1 MEQTEPKPVKIRRT
15 RQEISQLLKEFDKSQ
30 GMTAKDFCQKHQISE
45 GAFYSARKRHRSTK
59 RELRKPGFIALQPP
73 SGKERSGILFA
84 EVKGIRLYQ
93 AVPAEYLKT
102 LAS

>member
-1 MEQTEPKPVKIRRT
+1 MEQTAPNPIKIRRT
-15 RQEISQLLKEFDKSQ
+15 RQEITQLLREFDKSQ

-45 GAFYSARKRHRSTK
+45 GAFYSARKRQRSK
-59 RELRKPGFIALQPP
+59 KDEPQKSGFIALQPP
-73 SGKERSGILFA
+73 AGKERSGVLFA

-93 AVPAEYLKT
+93 TVPAEYLKT

>member
-1 MEQTEPKPVKIRRT
+1 MDQTEPKPVKIKRT
-15 RQEISQLLKEFDKSQ
+15 RQEVAQLLREFDKSQ
-30 GMTAKDFCQKHQISE
+30 GITAKDFCQKHQISE
-45 GAFYSARKRHRSTK
+45 GAFYSARKRQRSK
-59 RELRKPGFIALQPP
+59 NEEPQKSAFIPLPP
-73 SGKERSGILFA
+73 PAGKERSGVLFA

>member
-1 MEQTEPKPVKIRRT
+1 MEQTEPKSIKSKRT
-15 RQEISQLLKEFDKSQ
+15 RQEMAQLLREYDKSQ
-30 GMTAKDFCQKHQISE
+30 GISAKDFCRKHQISE
-45 GAFYSARKRHRSTK
+45 GAFYSARKRQRSK
-59 RELRKPGFIALQPP
+59 NEEPHKSGFIAMQPP
-73 SGKERSGILFA
+73 AGKERSGVLFA

>member
-1 MEQTEPKPVKIRRT
+1 MEQTEVKPVKIRRT
-15 RQEISQLLKEFDKSQ
+15 RQQITQLLRAYDKSE
-30 GMTAKDFCQKHQISE
+30 GITVKDFCRKHDISE
-45 GAFYSARKRHRSTK
+45 GAFYSARKRHRPKNAEPRTS
-59 RELRKPGFIALQPP
+59 GFIAFQPP
-73 SGKERSGILFA
+73 AAKESASVLFA

>member
-1 MEQTEPKPVKIRRT
+1 MEQTATKPANIRRT
-15 RQEISQLLKEFDKSQ
+15 RQEIAQLLTEFDKSQ
-30 GMTAKDFCQKHQISE
+30 GMTAKDFCRKHQISE
-45 GAFYSARKRHRSTK
+45 GAFYSARKRQASK
-59 RELRKPGFIALQPP
+59 KGDSRKSGFIALPP
-73 SGKERSGILFA
+73 PAGKERSGVLFA

>member
-1 MEQTEPKPVKIRRT
+1 MEQTAPKPIKIKRT
-15 RQEISQLLKEFDKSQ
+15 RQEITQLLREYDKSQ
-30 GMTAKDFCQKHQISE
+30 GMTAKEFCQKHQISE

-59 RELRKPGFIALQPP
+59 GAPEKSGFISLQLPA
-73 SGKERSGILFA
+73 GKERSGVLFA

>member
-1 MEQTEPKPVKIRRT
+1 MEKTAPEPIKIRRT
-15 RQEISQLLKEFDKSQ
+15 RQEITQLLREFDKSQ
-30 GMTAKDFCQKHQISE
+30 GMTAKDFCQKHQITE
-45 GAFYSARKRHRSTK
+45 GAFYSARKRQDSK
-59 RELRKPGFIALQPP
+59 KGDSGKPGFIALQPP
-73 SGKERSGILFA
+73 AGKERSGVLFA

>member
-1 MEQTEPKPVKIRRT
+1 MEQTAPEPIKIRRT
-15 RQEISQLLKEFDKSQ
+15 RQEITQLLREFDKSQ
-30 GMTAKDFCQKHQISE
+30 GMTAKDFCQKHQITE
-45 GAFYSARKRHRSTK
+45 GAFYSARKRQDSK
-59 RELRKPGFIALQPP
+59 KGDSGKPGFIALQPP
-73 SGKERSGILFA
+73 AGKERSGVLFA

>member
-1 MEQTEPKPVKIRRT
+1 MEQTAPKPVKIRRT
-15 RQEISQLLKEFDKSQ
+15 RQEISQLLREYDKSP

-45 GAFYSARKRHRSTK
+45 GAFYSARKRQASK
-59 RELRKPGFIALQPP
+59 KGDSRKSGFIALQPP
-73 SGKERSGILFA
+73 AGKERSGVLFA

>member
-1 MEQTEPKPVKIRRT
+1 MEQTEPRSIKIKRT
-15 RQEISQLLKEFDKSQ
+15 RQEIAQLLREYDKSQ
-30 GMTAKDFCQKHQISE
+30 GITAKDFCQKHQISE
-45 GAFYSARKRHRSTK
+45 GAFYSARKRQRSK
-59 RELRKPGFIALQPP
+59 NDEPQKAGFIALQPP
-73 SGKERSGILFA
+73 AGKERSGVLFA

>member
-1 MEQTEPKPVKIRRT
+1 MEQTEPKPIKIRRSHQQIT
-15 RQEISQLLKEFDKSQ
+15 QLLKEYDKSQ
-30 GMTAKDFCQKHQISE
+30 GITVKDFCQKHQISE
-45 GAFYSARKRHRSTK
+45 GAFYSARKRNRSTNG
-59 RELRKPGFIALQPP
+59 EPRKSGFIAFQPP
-73 SGKERSGILFA
+73 AGKEPSGMLFA